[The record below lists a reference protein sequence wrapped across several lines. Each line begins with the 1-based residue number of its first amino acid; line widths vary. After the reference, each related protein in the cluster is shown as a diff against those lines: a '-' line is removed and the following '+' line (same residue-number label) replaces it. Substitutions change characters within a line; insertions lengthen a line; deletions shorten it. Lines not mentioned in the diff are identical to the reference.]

1 MKVVKLIVGQLQT
14 NCYLAI
20 YNDQCLIID
29 PGDDADYIISTIKD
43 LEVKPIGLLATHGH
57 FDHLLSATELKLAYS
72 IPFYLHKADL
82 PILKRTQSTAKH
94 FTGLSVDPP
103 PKADR
108 FLKDGDILRVGKSEL
123 KVIETPGHTQ
133 GSISL
138 KGKGIIFVGDLI
150 FAGGGV
156 GRTDLQGGNTKLL
169 DKSIKKILKLP
180 KNTIIYP
187 GHGEETT
194 VEEEKK
200 FFK

>member
-1 MKVVKLIVGQLQT
+1 MKVIKLIVGQLQT
-14 NCYLAI
+14 NCYLFI
-20 YNDQCLIID
+20 DKGQCLIID
-29 PGDDADYIISTIKD
+29 PGDDADFIISTIRD

-57 FDHLLSATELKLAYS
+57 FDHLLSATELKLAFE

-82 PILKRTQSTAKH
+82 PILKRTESTAKY

-103 PKADR
+103 PPVDKY
-108 FLKDGDILRVGKSEL
+108 LKKGQILRVGKGKL
-123 KVIETPGHTQ
+123 RVIETPGHTQ
-133 GSISL
+133 GSIIL
-138 KGKGIIFVGDLI
+138 KGKGIVIVGDLI

-156 GRTDLQGGNTKLL
+156 GRTDLPGGDSNLLNT
-169 DKSIKKILKLP
+169 SIKKILSLP
-180 KNTIIYP
+180 KDTIIYS